1 MSGDFEYLLSK
12 YAIRTES
19 SDLEPRKRPFILHRS
34 LWRYCHKVL
43 SQMVSCSRQGARVCV
58 AHRHSLGSCVR
69 ETTVE
74 YIKTINS
81 FVNSSAIT
89 VAAAGWFE
97 PFLFVRF

>member
-1 MSGDFEYLLSK
+1 MLGMEG
-12 YAIRTES
+12 AQPPHGARE
-19 SDLEPRKRPFILHRS
+19 
-34 LWRYCHKVL
+34 L

-58 AHRHSLGSCVR
+58 AHRRSLGSCER

-81 FVNSSAIT
+81 FVNSSAST